1 MAIYSIPTPTLGGLS
16 GPSPPPRVYL
26 ELPPYRRRAPPTHH
40 RHLRR
45 PPTPSLSFAFKSIL
59 FLEETVSSVLM
70 QKNQYKTLKLSKILT
85 IIQPPKLS
93 CAGWWHGLKAERC
106 DSDLEFLKIQVFSL
120 QGLSP
125 GLSSVNTLCS
135 VWLYLSCS
143 GYILVV
149 SKGVCNVN
157 IGHRGGSVL

>member
-1 MAIYSIPTPTLGGLS
+1 
-16 GPSPPPRVYL
+16 
-26 ELPPYRRRAPPTHH
+26 
-40 RHLRR
+40 
-45 PPTPSLSFAFKSIL
+45 
-59 FLEETVSSVLM
+59 M

-120 QGLSP
+120 KGLSP
-125 GLSSVNTLCS
+125 DLSSVNALCS
-135 VWLYLSCS
+135 VWLCLSCG

-157 IGHRGGSVL
+157 IGHSGGSVLLTPHPISKWCSFFFPTHVTTAVRSLFSITDSIILFVIFSSLSTKISLTWQTVVVH

>member
-1 MAIYSIPTPTLGGLS
+1 MAIYSIPSPTLGGLS
-16 GPSPPPRVYL
+16 GASPPPRVYL
-26 ELPPYRRRAPPTHH
+26 ELPPYRRRAPQTPETSTH
-40 RHLRR
+40 
-45 PPTPSLSFAFKSIL
+45 SFLVVCIQINSV
-59 FLEETVSSVLM
+59 LEETVSSVLM
-70 QKNQYKTLKLSKILT
+70 QKNQYKTLKLSRVLT

-120 QGLSP
+120 KGLSP
-125 GLSSVNTLCS
+125 DLSSVNTLRS
-135 VWLYLSCS
+135 VWLCLSCS